1 MDYSPIKPAAGLYS
15 PAYQGHDR
23 IQRSSRASGNA
34 KGNIVIDKA
43 EIAPGAMPANML
55 APDTSG
61 MNFYRTDPALTDLL
75 RIHLPDALFRHIEP
89 HLDRLGALAG
99 GHLDECARLADRHVP
114 VLHQRDRFGRDAQWI
129 EYHPAYR
136 ELERAAFGEFGIHA
150 MSVRKGILG
159 WPDKYPVVAKHAFTF
174 LFNQAE
180 FGLGCPI
187 NVTDGCAK
195 LLSNFGSDALQARYL
210 DGLTQTDMSKLTQ
223 GGQFMTEKEGGSDVG
238 KLTTTAVQEGD
249 HWRLSGEKW
258 FCSNADAEVVMLLAR
273 PQGAEAGTRGVGL
286 FLMPRRLEDG
296 SPNHYRIVRLKDK
309 LGTRSMASGEIKLEG
324 AVAYAVGK
332 LDRGF
337 VQMAEMVNSSRLS
350 NGVKS
355 TALMRRAH
363 HDAMTV
369 AQNRVVFGSRI
380 VDLPLAR
387 RQLMKIM
394 LATEQALSMSFIT
407 ADALDR
413 AEAGS
418 QDAAALLRILTPT
431 LKFRATRD
439 ARKVCGDALEMRGGI
454 GYIEEFA
461 TARLLRDAHLGS
473 IWEGTGNIVALDAL
487 KRAVGR
493 HGADAALAADLHAR
507 LDDAANVPQAWRD
520 RLRGLTDRA
529 IGFARDIAS
538 RTDNEGE
545 ARRATSLL
553 YHVASAVA
561 LAWEGGRIHEM
572 RGDARRLLLSRLVI
586 DHRVSASDPFR
597 LTENDAQR
605 AMTAHLLGDRAVGMA
620 EVGELLVAA

>member
-1 MDYSPIKPAAGLYS
+1 MIKIGRNEQEINMQQPLT
-15 PAYQGHDR
+15 HDR
-23 IQRSSRASGNA
+23 STASA
-34 KGNIVIDKA
+34 DK
-43 EIAPGAMPANML
+43 PGLL
-55 APDTSG
+55 APDTTG
-61 MNFYRTDPALTDLL
+61 MNFYRADPALTDLL
-75 RIHLPDALFRHIEP
+75 RLHLPEALFRHIEP
-89 HLDRLGALAG
+89 HLDRLGELAG
-99 GHLDECARLADRHVP
+99 GHLDECARLADRHTP
-114 VLHQRDRFGRDAQWI
+114 VLHQRDRFGRDSQYI

-136 ELERAAFGEFGIHA
+136 ELEKAAFGEFGIHA
-150 MSVRKGILG
+150 LSIRKGIMG

-195 LLSNFGSDALQARYL
+195 LLNNFGSEALKARYL

-238 KLTTTAVQEGD
+238 TLTTTAVQEGD
-249 HWRLSGEKW
+249 HWRLHGEKW

-273 PQGAEAGTRGVGL
+273 PEGAGPGTRGVGL

-296 SPNHYRIVRLKDK
+296 SQNHYRIVRLKDK

-324 AVAYAVGK
+324 AIAYAVGK

-355 TALMRRAH
+355 TALMRRAC

-369 AQNRVVFGSRI
+369 ARNRVVFGQRI
-380 VDLPLAR
+380 IDLPLAR

-394 LATEQALSMSFIT
+394 LPTEQALSMSFLT

-439 ARKVCGDALEMRGGI
+439 ARKVCGDAL
-454 GYIEEFA
+454 
-461 TARLLRDAHLGS
+461 
-473 IWEGTGNIVALDAL
+473 
-487 KRAVGR
+487 
-493 HGADAALAADLHAR
+493 
-507 LDDAANVPQAWRD
+507 
-520 RLRGLTDRA
+520 
-529 IGFARDIAS
+529 
-538 RTDNEGE
+538 
-545 ARRATSLL
+545 
-553 YHVASAVA
+553 
-561 LAWEGGRIHEM
+561 
-572 RGDARRLLLSRLVI
+572 GDARRHRLHRGIRYRAAAARRASRL
-586 DHRVSASDPFR
+586 DLGRHRQHRRDRCAEARGRPPRRRCSARRRSACPPRRQRQCAAGLAQPSAGPDRPRHR
-597 LTENDAQR
+597 LCARGRQQ
-605 AMTAHLLGDRAVGMA
+605 VGQ
-620 EVGELLVAA
+620 

>member
-1 MDYSPIKPAAGLYS
+1 M
-15 PAYQGHDR
+15 
-23 IQRSSRASGNA
+23 
-34 KGNIVIDKA
+34 
-43 EIAPGAMPANML
+43 
-55 APDTSG
+55 
-61 MNFYRTDPALTDLL
+61 
-75 RIHLPDALFRHIEP
+75 
-89 HLDRLGALAG
+89 
-99 GHLDECARLADRHVP
+99 
-114 VLHQRDRFGRDAQWI
+114 
-129 EYHPAYR
+129 
-136 ELERAAFGEFGIHA
+136 
-150 MSVRKGILG
+150 
-159 WPDKYPVVAKHAFTF
+159 
-174 LFNQAE
+174 
-180 FGLGCPI
+180 
-187 NVTDGCAK
+187 
-195 LLSNFGSDALQARYL
+195 
-210 DGLTQTDMSKLTQ
+210 
-223 GGQFMTEKEGGSDVG
+223 
-238 KLTTTAVQEGD
+238 QEGD
-249 HWRLSGEKW
+249 HWRLYGEKW
-258 FCSNADAEVVMLLAR
+258 FCSNADAKVVMLLAR
-273 PQGAEAGTRGVGL
+273 PEGAGPGTRGVGL
-286 FLMPRRLEDG
+286 FLMPRHLDDG
-296 SPNHYRIVRLKDK
+296 SQNHYRIVRLKDK

-324 AVAYAVGK
+324 AIAYAVGK

-369 AQNRVVFGSRI
+369 ARNRVVFGSRI
-380 VDLPLAR
+380 IDLPLAR

-394 LATEQALSMSFIT
+394 LPTEQALSMSFLT

-473 IWEGTGNIVALDAL
+473 IWEGTGNIVAIDAL
-487 KRAVGR
+487 TRAVGR

-507 LDDAANVPQAWRD
+507 LDDSANVPQAWRD
-520 RLRGLTDRA
+520 RLRELADRA
-529 IGFARDIAS
+529 VGFAREVAS
-538 RTDNEGE
+538 RSDNEGD

-572 RGDARRLLLSRLVI
+572 RGDARRLLLSRMVI
-586 DHRVSASDPFR
+586 DHRVSAGDPFR
-597 LTENDAQR
+597 LAENATQRAITGPSARRAQR
-605 AMTAHLLGDRAVGMA
+605 RHGRGWRIAVGG
-620 EVGELLVAA
+620 VGWLPRFRFKKHDNNEGVPDEGRRPA